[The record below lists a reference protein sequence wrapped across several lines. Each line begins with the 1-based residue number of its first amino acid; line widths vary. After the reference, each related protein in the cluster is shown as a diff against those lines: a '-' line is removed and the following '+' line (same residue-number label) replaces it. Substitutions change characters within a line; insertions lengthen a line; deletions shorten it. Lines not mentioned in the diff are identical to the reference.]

1 MREVIKRI
9 PIIGHLIDRLYL
21 SLKQSGNT
29 TANAFP
35 GSEEYWQ
42 RRYVAGGNSGAGSYN
57 QFAEFK
63 AEIINK
69 FVESNNVG
77 SVIEF
82 GCGDGNQLVLASY
95 PKYLGLDVSTE
106 AISLCEKKFRSDRK
120 KSFKSLNAYADEKAE
135 LTLSLDVIYHL
146 IEDDV
151 FEHHMRCLFSAAT
164 RYVIIYSSNAADA
177 MTLPENPHV
186 KHRQFTNWID
196 NNIEGWK
203 LGNQIENKYP
213 YKGDHKLGT
222 WSDFYIYE
230 RASDYFNHDL
240 QSN

>member
-9 PIIGHLIDRLYL
+9 PIIGYLIDRLYL
-21 SLKQSGNT
+21 GLRKLGRA

-42 RRYVAGGNSGAGSYN
+42 RRYAAGGNSGEGSYG

-82 GCGDGNQLVLASY
+82 GCGDGNQLTLANY
-95 PKYLGLDVSTE
+95 PKYLGIDVSSE
-106 AISLCEKKFRSDRK
+106 AISLCEKKFRSDDK
-120 KSFKSLNAYADEKAE
+120 MSFKSLNAYANEKAE
-135 LTLSLDVIYHL
+135 LSLSLDVIYHL
-146 IEDDV
+146 IEDEA
-151 FEHHMRCLFSAAT
+151 FEHHMRALFSAAT
-164 RYVIIYSSNAADA
+164 RYIVIYSSNVSGT
-177 MTLPENPHV
+177 MSLPEGSHV
-186 KHRQFTNWID
+186 KHRQFTKWID
-196 NNIEGWK
+196 NNVEGWK
-203 LGNQIENKYP
+203 LSDQIENRYP
-213 YKGDHKLGT
+213 YNGDHKRGT

-230 RASDYFNHDL
+230 RDSDYFNHD
-240 QSN
+240 S